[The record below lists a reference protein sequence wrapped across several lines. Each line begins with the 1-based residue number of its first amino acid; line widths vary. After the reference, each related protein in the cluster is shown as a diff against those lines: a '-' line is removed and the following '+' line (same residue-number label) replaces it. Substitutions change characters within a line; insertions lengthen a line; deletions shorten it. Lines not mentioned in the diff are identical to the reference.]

1 MNLKLDSKIL
11 EETTDLNNITS
22 SGCIRTGKY
31 DASKVLNMV
40 SGIKQCI
47 VLTLHTSNQA
57 SYKQIL
63 FDGETDNVYYRS
75 KPYGTNTS
83 WSPWKNTLPVNISG
97 KSNTSG
103 TADIAKSVDWNNI
116 TGKPTIIDATEYN
129 KHVNAYNMLNNK
141 FNNLKSILRS
151 YLNVKHPSA
160 KAAIGYG
167 VLSNGWGYMNSDVS
181 VATLRGLIMNSPA
194 GKTYSANTAVKV
206 ATISEAYPNTNFSF
220 DSANAIGY
228 QQGSSYIVTFTVS
241 ATRASNTSIDIYL
254 TCNSDY
260 PYQQPLVIYFNDLG
274 WLTSATNIITSN

>member
-1 MNLKLDSKIL
+1 MINV
-11 EETTDLNNITS
+11 
-22 SGCIRTGKY
+22 GCG
-31 DASKVLNMV
+31 
-40 SGIKQCI
+40 
-47 VLTLHTSNQA
+47 HTEYYQ
-57 SYKQIL
+57 QIL
-63 FDGETDNVYYRS
+63 YSIDTEGNNKVYTRTCANGAWS
-75 KPYGTNTS
+75 KWT
-83 WSPWKNTLPVNISG
+83 NTLPVNISG

-103 TADIAKSVDWNNI
+103 TADVAKSVDWNNI

-129 KHVNAYNMLNNK
+129 KHVNAYSMLNNK

-160 KAAIGYG
+160 KPAIGYG

>member
-1 MNLKLDSKIL
+1 MVD
-11 EETTDLNNITS
+11 NIDVNTFKE
-22 SGCIRTGKY
+22 SGFYK
-31 DASKVLNMV
+31 
-40 SGIKQCI
+40 SGGGNTCTNKPADVEHFGLINVGCAHGEYYQ
-47 VLTLHTSNQA
+47 
-57 SYKQIL
+57 QIL
-63 FDGETDNVYYRS
+63 YSTDRKGNS
-75 KPYGTNTS
+75 KMYTRTCANGT
-83 WSPWKNTLPVNISG
+83 WSEWTNTLPVNISG

-103 TADIAKSVDWNNI
+103 TADTAKSVDWNNI

-129 KHVNAYNMLNNK
+129 KHVNAYSSLNNR

-167 VLSNGWGYMNSDVS
+167 VLSNGWGYMNSDAS

-220 DSANAIGY
+220 NSANAVGY

-254 TCNSDY
+254 TCLSDY

-274 WLTSATNIITSN
+274 WITSATNIITSN

>member
-1 MNLKLDSKIL
+1 MRCGDHAYRQIMAGTDRSGVTKLY
-11 EETTDLNNITS
+11 TRVYTN
-22 SGCIRTGKY
+22 
-31 DASKVLNMV
+31 DAWSDW
-40 SGIKQCI
+40 SDYFPI
-47 VLTLHTSNQA
+47 
-57 SYKQIL
+57 
-63 FDGETDNVYYRS
+63 NV
-75 KPYGTNTS
+75 T
-83 WSPWKNTLPVNISG
+83 G

-103 TADIAKSVDWNNI
+103 TADVAESVDWNNI

-129 KHVNAYNMLNNK
+129 KHVNAYSVLNNK

-160 KAAIGYG
+160 KPAIGYG
-167 VLSNGWGYMNSDVS
+167 VLSNGWGYMNSDAS

-220 DSANAIGY
+220 DSANAVGY

-254 TCNSDY
+254 TCTSDY